1 LQHQFTKSFIAMNT
15 MTSLLEI
22 MKYVLPS
29 LVVFLTTWYL
39 ASRYFRNEE
48 REHRQKLTMNNQKL
62 ITPLRLQA
70 YERIILYLERI
81 NPESLVMRLSKQGQT
96 CHQLQNELLS
106 TIRAE
111 FEHNLS
117 QQIYV
122 SNKAWEMLKNAKNST
137 IQMINESAE
146 KTGKDVPSINLSKA
160 IFENIMTKENNP
172 ASEAILFIKNEI
184 NRLF

>member
-1 LQHQFTKSFIAMNT
+1 MNIIAG
-15 MTSLLEI
+15 LLEI
-22 MKYVLPS
+22 LKYVLPS

-39 ASRYFRNEE
+39 ASRYFRSEDE
-48 REHRQKLTMNNQKL
+48 KRKQKLALNNQNL

-81 NPESLVMRLSKQGQT
+81 NPESLLMRHSRQGFTNQ
-96 CHQLQNELLS
+96 QLQNELL
-106 TIRAE
+106 TAIRAE

-117 QQIYV
+117 QQIYI

-137 IQMINESAE
+137 IQLINGTAE
-146 KTGKDVPSINLSKA
+146 TLNNDEPSINLSKA
-160 IFENIMTKENNP
+160 ILEKIIKGEKNP
-172 ASEAILFIKNEI
+172 VAEAILFIKSEI

>member
-1 LQHQFTKSFIAMNT
+1 MKPSDTV
-15 MTSLLEI
+15 LEI
-22 MKYVLPS
+22 LKYILPS
-29 LVVFLTTWYL
+29 LIVFLTTWYL
-39 ASRYFRNEE
+39 ASRYFRSKDKK
-48 REHRQKLTMNNQKL
+48 RSLKLSLNNQNL

-81 NPESLVMRLSKQGQT
+81 NPENLLMRMSKQGQT
-96 CHQLQNELLS
+96 CQQLQNELLF

-117 QQIYV
+117 QQIYI

-137 IQMINESAE
+137 LQLINETAE
-146 KTGKDVPSINLSKA
+146 KTDKNLPSFNLSKA
-160 IFENIMTKENNP
+160 ILENIMAKEKNP

-184 NRLF
+184 NRYF

>member
-1 LQHQFTKSFIAMNT
+1 MKPSDTV
-15 MTSLLEI
+15 LEI
-22 MKYVLPS
+22 LKYILPS
-29 LVVFLTTWYL
+29 LIVFLTTWYL
-39 ASRYFRNEE
+39 ASRYFRSKDKK
-48 REHRQKLTMNNQKL
+48 RSLKLSLNNQKL

-81 NPESLVMRLSKQGQT
+81 NPENLLMRMSKQGQT
-96 CHQLQNELLS
+96 CQQLQNELLF

-117 QQIYV
+117 QQIYI

-137 IQMINESAE
+137 LQLINETAE
-146 KTGKDVPSINLSKA
+146 KTDKNLPSFNLSKA
-160 IFENIMTKENNP
+160 ILENIMAKEKNP

-184 NRLF
+184 NRYF

>member
-1 LQHQFTKSFIAMNT
+1 MKPSDTV
-15 MTSLLEI
+15 LEI
-22 MKYVLPS
+22 LKYILPS
-29 LVVFLTTWYL
+29 LIVFLTTWYL
-39 ASRYFRNEE
+39 ASGYFR
-48 REHRQKLTMNNQKL
+48 REDKKRSLKLSLNNQNL

-81 NPESLVMRLSKQGQT
+81 NPENLLMRMSKQGQT
-96 CHQLQNELLS
+96 CQQLQNELLS

-117 QQIYV
+117 QQIYI

-137 IQMINESAE
+137 LQLINEAAE
-146 KTGKDVPSINLSKA
+146 KTDKNLPSFNLSKA
-160 IFENIMTKENNP
+160 ILENIMAKEKNP

-184 NRLF
+184 NRYF